1 MKISHAFLFSALA
14 CSAAYAAPVVEAET
28 QENSVKADQYGY
40 GDGDDYGGGGYY
52 PGWRCYGWG
61 WRRRCWR
68 CYHGRCYGGGYG
80 DGYGGGYGPPLT
92 KRDAVASTAADDEGK
107 VATEAAAE
115 PVEIV
120 EEPLEAEDVEA
131 YRRGY
136 GYGGGYG
143 GGWGYGGRYGGRYGG
158 GYGGGYRH
166 GWHGGYGGGFGRGW

>member
-14 CSAAYAAPVVEAET
+14 CSAAYAVPLEADT

-40 GDGDDYGGGGYY
+40 GGGDDYGGGGYY

-115 PVEIV
+115 PVEIA
-120 EEPLEAEDVEA
+120 EEPLASQDVE
-131 YRRGY
+131 GY

-143 GGWGYGGRYGGRYGG
+143 YRGGFGGGYRHGFHG
-158 GYGGGYRH
+158 GYGGGYGH
-166 GWHGGYGGGFGRGW
+166 GW